1 MRFSKTVLI
10 MLLTFLIASCGL
22 IKIAYNNSPALAF
35 WWLDDYFN
43 FNNTQQTILKPAL
56 QRLHNWHRADQLPVY
71 IGLLT
76 SIQNSLAKEQI
87 TDIEAC
93 EKLNAIKQSAYTL
106 QIESVP
112 IIVEIAPLLSDA
124 QLKQFQAK
132 LDERAKKWKKEW
144 WQETKKDQL
153 EARYEKT
160 QDFAEKMYG
169 DLNNGQISLLKQSLT
184 KAAISPE
191 VSYAEIE
198 RRNEDALT
206 ILKALQNQ
214 ALTNNEETQLV
225 KAGFDRMQKSP
236 NLAYQSYADKLMAQT
251 CETIANLHNTTDSK
265 QRLHAKNWLQNYV
278 DQATALQIK

>member
-10 MLLTFLIASCGL
+10 MLLTFLIASCGI

-56 QRLHNWHRADQLPVY
+56 QRLYNWHRADQLPVY
-71 IGLLT
+71 IALLT
-76 SIQNSLAKEQI
+76 SI
-87 TDIEAC
+87 
-93 EKLNAIKQSAYTL
+93 

-112 IIVEIAPLLSDA
+112 IIVEIAPLLSDT

-206 ILKALQNQ
+206 ILKAL
-214 ALTNNEETQLV
+214 
-225 KAGFDRMQKSP
+225 
-236 NLAYQSYADKLMAQT
+236 
-251 CETIANLHNTTDSK
+251 
-265 QRLHAKNWLQNYV
+265 
-278 DQATALQIK
+278 